1 MQLARS
7 PQGWLW
13 HALYAVC
20 FAFVVSFI
28 LFEALDIDGSN
39 LQVAAT
45 SSPSAAGQS
54 LGEDRVDDLHVYATT
69 AFQKGI
75 VRLEAAIGAERIGDG
90 PDPGVLMSRHNHL
103 ALPRASLSPPPP
115 LA

>member
-1 MQLARS
+1 
-7 PQGWLW
+7 
-13 HALYAVC
+13 VC

-28 LFEALDIDGSN
+28 LFEALDIDGSS

-45 SSPSAAGQS
+45 SAPFAVGQS
-54 LGEDRVDDLHVYATT
+54 IVEERGDDLHVCATS
-69 AFQKGI
+69 AFQKVI
-75 VRLEAAIGAERIGDG
+75 VRLEAPVRAERISDA
-90 PDPGVLMSRHNHL
+90 PHLGVLISRHYHI